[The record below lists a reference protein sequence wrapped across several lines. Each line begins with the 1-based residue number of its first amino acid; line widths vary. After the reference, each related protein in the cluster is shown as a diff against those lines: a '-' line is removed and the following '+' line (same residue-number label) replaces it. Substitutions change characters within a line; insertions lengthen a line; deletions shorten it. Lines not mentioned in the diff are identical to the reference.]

1 MFSVTPN
8 GSGGDG
14 HLPAFLSV
22 GSSLGGG
29 SLPPVDAYPVVQV
42 SADEAAWGELARLMQ
57 DGVMQMGIGEAAQ
70 MHSEQ
75 ARSEALTKLIGNHAT
90 DFEMMAAQLKLGG
103 RLTPAQ
109 IKNVSEQMAAM
120 GDVESKACVIQ

>member
-1 MFSVTPN
+1 MEVVRRLLNEGPIVALDHSQEAQQARVTCATYLQTRIQGNPN
-8 GSGGDG
+8 EKKGRKPDMS
-14 HLPAFLSV
+14 
-22 GSSLGGG
+22 
-29 SLPPVDAYPVVQV
+29 
-42 SADEAAWGELARLMQ
+42 EAAAQAFKEVLQEVASSTESS
-57 DGVMQMGIGEAAQ
+57 VNEAAP
-70 MHSEQ
+70 STT
-75 ARSEALTKLIGNHAT
+75 ALKLAT